1 MNTLPPEVIREVLAY
16 HWFPLNRYLYLVPLS
31 TPKQKYTYDE
41 DETIDDYYQDE
52 DYYDPQ
58 EDDALATDIIKLL
71 FGYFEEERV
80 PFLVFPCVD
89 LCQKVQSFSLHNVSR
104 ELTTKLIRS
113 AVPRNLKAVKL
124 DPMFLQVLN
133 SPQVYTLESVYIN
146 MKETDTNPELQEL
159 ELHDWSH
166 LKHFAIVDAPNDFST
181 YLKNYPN
188 LKTLTLTIPYY
199 DFEYTLSLPHQSTML
214 TCLELTGTTF
224 QDPQDLER
232 ILLGKTLPNL
242 KSFSMIECCNHKPQ
256 FPTSGRNSTL
266 KRLHITEQ
274 LSQKDCEHIV
284 TYFDHLEQLSLV
296 GCNIDDEG
304 LSVLLSSDA
313 AYFSTLTHFNVQSNP
328 ISCRNIEHCDYPPL
342 LSSLSLS
349 CTPTV
354 WYASLAKYLNKCT
367 NLESLS
373 LMNYAYGSTDDNVIL
388 AILEHL
394 PETVTKLS
402 LSSIEICPV
411 EMVHELVQMLRNITH
426 LQLDQCN
433 IDDHYGALLVENLEN
448 VHTLELQRN
457 GISTEFMSALAEN
470 ATITSVNLN
479 FNEFV
484 SLDELF
490 EKNSTLNELS
500 VCGIFEVEITDRGI
514 EGLRQNNCLNR
525 LGIDAASLSDE
536 NIIQELYRCTS
547 IIELDI
553 Q

>member
-1 MNTLPPEVIREVLAY
+1 MNTLPPEIIREVLEY

-41 DETIDDYYQDE
+41 DETIDDYQYE

-58 EDDALATDIIKLL
+58 EDDALAADIIKLL

-89 LCQKVQSFSLHNVSR
+89 LCQKVQSFSLHKVSR

-133 SPQVYTLESVYIN
+133 SPLVDTLESVYIH
-146 MKETDTNPELQEL
+146 MKETDTNYELQEL
-159 ELHDWSH
+159 EQYDWSR
-166 LKHFAIVDAPNDFST
+166 LKHFALVDVPNDFSS

-188 LKTLTLTIPYY
+188 LKTLTLTVPYS
-199 DFEYTLSLPHQSTML
+199 DSEHKLCLPHQITML
-214 TCLELTGTTF
+214 TSLELNGTTF

-242 KSFSMIECCNHKPQ
+242 KSFSMIECCNHEPQ
-256 FPTSGRNSTL
+256 FPGMNSTL
-266 KRLHITEQ
+266 TRLHITEQ
-274 LSQKDCEHIV
+274 LSLKDCEYIA

-304 LSVLLSSDA
+304 LSILLSSDA
-313 AYFSTLTHFNVQSNP
+313 AYFSTLTHFNGRSNP
-328 ISCRNIEHCDYPPL
+328 ISCKNIEHCDYPPL
-342 LSSLSLS
+342 LASLSLS
-349 CTPTV
+349 CTPTIC
-354 WYASLAKYLNKCT
+354 YASLSKYLNKCT

-388 AILEHL
+388 SILEHL
-394 PETVTKLS
+394 PETVNKLS
-402 LSSIEICPV
+402 LSSIEVCPV

-470 ATITSVNLN
+470 TTITSVNLD

-514 EGLRQNNCLNR
+514 EGLRLNNCLNR

-536 NIIQELYRCTS
+536 NIIQELYRYTS